1 MINDIIYMLHCYLG
15 PVGDPNAAEL
25 MGDPWVGQHL
35 NHSVNESFLP
45 INIIN
50 NL

>member
-1 MINDIIYMLHCYLG
+1 MNIRTYLG
-15 PVGDPNAAEL
+15 PVRDPNAAEL

-45 INIIN
+45 INKIN
-50 NL
+50 SL